1 MRAQAASLLRL
12 LVQTLNGTHTHTH
25 THTRYDPTGR
35 GTGPSQTPLPGNT
48 WHSQDTDFHTLG
60 WIRTRNPSKRA
71 AADTRLRPRGHRDR
85 PLRVIL
91 TTFYMYF
98 LSHTIFVCSV
108 RLVLLDW
115 ITVVKVWCYEDVQC
129 PVSPPPQFF
138 PGFYPVNSRY
148 FPQRLVFKY
157 PHSVLMFNEGLLCK
171 DILLSYL
178 WHLIPYC
185 MCCRC
190 KLVWSYH

>member
-129 PVSPPPQFF
+129 PVSPPP
-138 PGFYPVNSRY
+138 YSS
-148 FPQRLVFKY
+148 LVFTQ
-157 PHSVLMFNEGLLCK
+157 
-171 DILLSYL
+171 
-178 WHLIPYC
+178 LIPDIFHSALSLNIRILCLCLMRVYSV
-185 MCCRC
+185 
-190 KLVWSYH
+190 KIYF